1 MTFLVTSAQL
11 HIELTANSSR
21 AVLLVTRTATVHS
34 FPAGHLQ
41 RQCAVTSSRANNGPS
56 HIKAA
61 QEICLPD
68 I

>member
-34 FPAGHLQ
+34 FRLA
-41 RQCAVTSSRANNGPS
+41 
-56 HIKAA
+56 
-61 QEICLPD
+61 ICSDNVL
-68 I
+68 